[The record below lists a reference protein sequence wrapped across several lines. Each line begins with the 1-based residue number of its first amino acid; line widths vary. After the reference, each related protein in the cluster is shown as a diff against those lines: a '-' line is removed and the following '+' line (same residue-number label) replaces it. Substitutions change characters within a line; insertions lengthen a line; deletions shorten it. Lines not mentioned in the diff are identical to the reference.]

1 MKKKSQIMES
11 NFQFISGKWPDIF
24 NRLEKAEELAISDPR
39 TSLAY
44 SRMGLELVV
53 NWMFEND
60 PVLELP
66 FDTSLN
72 GLLQDYNFIHQVPSK
87 IRNDLHLIR
96 KAGNLALHNKS
107 VNNQDSLQAIENS
120 FYFTRFLALSY
131 APNECEKPGMF
142 NWDLIPEEGAP
153 KLSKRKLDDLIQT
166 FEASVDKWQ
175 ERIKEI
181 EEKNKNLEREN
192 ELFKK
197 QVENLKTELARN
209 KEKAEEEDKVH
220 HPVNEKETRRYF
232 IDVSLREAGWDL
244 KGIRD
249 KEFQVKYMP
258 KSTNKSETGFID
270 YVLWDDDGCPLA
282 LVEAKKTLQ
291 NAKEGENQA
300 QLYAD
305 SLEKMFGR
313 RPVMFYSNGYETYL
327 WDDQFYK
334 ASRKVNGFF
343 TKQELQTMMYR
354 REHRMDIRDQEI
366 DTEIVNRPYQMQAIK
381 SIAEH
386 FAGNDK
392 QNGKLIGTNRRALL
406 VLATGTGKTRV
417 SIALSKVLFEANWA
431 KRILFLAD
439 RISLVKQAQRNF
451 VKHLPDYTTVN
462 LLQDK
467 ESPNT
472 RLAFSTYK
480 TMMNLI
486 DGVKDGDERF
496 YGVGHFDLIIIDE
509 AHRSIY
515 KKYQSIFEYFDALY
529 LGLTATPK
537 HHIHHNTYEV
547 FGLPD
552 KSPTDAYTF
561 QEAVDEDHLVD
572 YEPVPVPTKFMR
584 SGIKYSELS
593 PEEQEEFEDEIL
605 DGEPATGNEHISQ
618 AELNKWLFNK
628 PTAIKSLR
636 YILENGIKKR
646 GGDEIG
652 KTIIF
657 ARNRKHA
664 EFLKDTFMELD
675 KEQFGNDYVKV
686 ITHSEPK
693 AQEFLER
700 FCEDEKERLPQIA
713 ISVDMMDTGI
723 DAPRVVNLVFYKP
736 VKSYTKF
743 WQMIGRGSRL
753 RPDLFGPGLDKDK
766 FLIFDMCA
774 NFEFFDENPEGIQP
788 SIQKSITEVVFN
800 LKIQLAQYLKKFP
813 EDKEF
818 TTFRQ
823 KLLDE
828 LHYTVSSLNRERFDV
843 KMKMEKVLEYGSE
856 NRELWNHLDNKDLQI
871 LENDIAPLIKPP
883 KGDNDLARFYDRL
896 LYTLMIKRLETP
908 ETEVFVNAFEI
919 QIIKVATTSKK
930 LLKKTTIPLV
940 KAKENLVKMPLE
952 EKFWK
957 IDGVK
962 HLEKIRE
969 GLRNLIKYIDP
980 SDQKYVTTNF
990 EDELDIPETRAK
1002 KQGSSLPKAGEGN
1015 TGYVSPFENNLNRL
1029 QEILSE
1035 NKSNVTIARIRN
1047 GEKITKKELQSLEH
1061 MIFNGRLKKEDV
1073 EKELGHPIMLV
1084 SMIIALHGLSKEH
1097 VDEEFAGFIN
1107 KYKLDSKQINFLNT
1121 IKQFITRKGKIDPA
1135 KLYDAPFSNYHPHA
1149 VDGIFSQKQADQIF
1163 DIIGRINKT
1172 TG

>member
-1 MKKKSQIMES
+1 MES
-11 NFQFISGKWPDIF
+11 NFQFISQKWPEIF
-24 NRLEKAEELAISDPR
+24 SRLEKAEELAISDPR

-44 SRMGLELVV
+44 SRMGLELAV

-60 PVLELP
+60 PALEMP
-66 FDTSLN
+66 YDTSLN
-72 GLLQDYNFIHQVPSK
+72 GLMKDYNFTHQVPSK
-87 IRNDLHLIR
+87 ICNDLHLIR

-107 VNNQDSLQAIENS
+107 VNKQDSLQAIENC
-120 FYFTRFLALSY
+120 FYFTRYLALSF

-142 NWDLIPEEGAP
+142 NWESIPKEGAP
-153 KLSKRKLDDLIQT
+153 KLSKRQLDDLIQT

-175 ERIKEI
+175 EQIKEI
-181 EEKNKNLEREN
+181 EEKNKELERKN
-192 ELFKK
+192 ALFQK
-197 QVENLKTELARN
+197 QVENLKAELERN
-209 KEKAEEEDKVH
+209 KARAEEEDKVH

-244 KGIRD
+244 KGARD
-249 KEFQVKYMP
+249 KEFQVNYMP
-258 KSTNKSETGFID
+258 KSTNKSEIGYID
-270 YVLWDDDGCPLA
+270 YVLWDNDGLPLA
-282 LVEAKKTLQ
+282 LVEAKKTLR

-334 ASRKVNGFF
+334 ASRKVNGFY
-343 TKQELQTMMYR
+343 TRQELQTMMYR
-354 REHRMDIRDQEI
+354 REHRKDIRNQEI
-366 DTEIVNRPYQMQAIK
+366 DINIVNRPYQMQAIK

-386 FAGNDK
+386 FTGNDR
-392 QNGKLIGTNRRALL
+392 QSGKLIGTNRRALL
-406 VLATGTGKTRV
+406 VLATGTGKTRTA
-417 SIALSKVLFEANWA
+417 IAFSKVLFEANWA

-451 VKHLPDYTTVN
+451 VKHLPEYSTVN
-462 LLQDK
+462 LLEDK
-467 ESPNT
+467 ENPNT

-496 YGVGHFDLIIIDE
+496 YGVGHFDLVIIDE

-561 QEAVDEDHLVD
+561 EEAVDEGHLVD
-572 YEPVPVPTKFMR
+572 YVPVPVPTKFMR

-593 PEEQEEFEDEIL
+593 LEEQEEFEDEIL

-636 YILENGIKKR
+636 YILENSIKKR
-646 GGDEIG
+646 SGDEIG

-664 EFLKDTFMELD
+664 EFLKDIFLELD

-723 DAPRVVNLVFYKP
+723 DAPRVVNLVFYKT

-753 RPDLFGPGLDKDK
+753 RLDLFGPGQDKEK

-800 LKIQLAQYLKKFP
+800 LKIKLAQYLKKFP
-813 EDKEF
+813 EDQEF
-818 TTFRQ
+818 IEFRHQ
-823 KLLDE
+823 LLNE
-828 LHYTVSSLNRERFDV
+828 LHQTVSHLNRERFDV
-843 KMKMEKVLEYGSE
+843 KMNMEKVLEYGSD
-856 NRELWNHLDNKDLQI
+856 NRELWNHLDSKDLQI
-871 LENDIAPLIKPP
+871 LEKDIAPLVKPP
-883 KGDNDLARFYDRL
+883 SSDNDLARFYDRL
-896 LYTLMIKRLETP
+896 LYTLMLKRLETP
-908 ETEVFVNAFEI
+908 ETEVFTNAFQI
-919 QIIKVATTSKK
+919 QIVKVATTSKK
-930 LLKKTTIPLV
+930 LLKKTTIPAV
-940 KAKENLVKMPLE
+940 KAKENLVKLPLE

-962 HLEKIRE
+962 HLEKIRS
-969 GLRNLIKYIDP
+969 GLRELIKYIDP
-980 SDQKYVTTNF
+980 IDQKYVTTNF
-990 EDELDIPETRAK
+990 EDELDIPTPGSK
-1002 KQGSSLPKAGEGN
+1002 GQGGSLPGSGEAE
-1015 TGYVSPFENNLNRL
+1015 TEYTSPFENNLVRL
-1029 QEILSE
+1029 QEILRE
-1035 NKSNVTIARIRN
+1035 NKNNVTIARIRN
-1047 GEKITKKELQSLEH
+1047 GEKITQKELESLDH
-1061 MIFNGRLKKEDV
+1061 MIFNGKLKKEDV
-1073 EKELGHPIMLV
+1073 EKELGHSINLV
-1084 SMIIALHGLSKEH
+1084 SMIISLHGLSKEH

-1121 IKQFITRKGKIDPA
+1121 IKQFITRKGQIDPA
-1135 KLYDAPFSNYHPHA
+1135 KLYDSPFNNYHPHA

-1163 DIIGRINKT
+1163 QIINKINSSA
-1172 TG
+1172 G